1 MWSSIAAPSASAI
14 ARSPRPWGPR
24 AAPLSDE
31 HSPKARPPARLPRP
45 TGSLA
50 PDMQARRDRTT
61 CSLRLATTPRSHS
74 SPARQHGQTAVG
86 EMATGAELA
95 ACCVRLEA
103 IAPRGRA
110 WAAWGGPALWAWDLA
125 GPTWPMPACT
135 PLRRAIQACSSTTHS
150 CDDLGESWRACRG
163 CARSRRSATSPPTPG
178 RGSPLSA
185 SKSYT
190 P

>member
-24 AAPLSDE
+24 AAARSDE
-31 HSPKARPPARLPRP
+31 RSPQARPPARLPRP
-45 TGSLA
+45 TGPLA

-95 ACCVRLEA
+95 AYCDGSRRLRPGAERG
-103 IAPRGRA
+103 PLGGPLCGPGTWLDQRGRCA
-110 WAAWGGPALWAWDLA
+110 
-125 GPTWPMPACT
+125 
-135 PLRRAIQACSSTTHS
+135 LRRAIQACSSTTHS

-178 RGSPLSA
+178 RGSPPPA